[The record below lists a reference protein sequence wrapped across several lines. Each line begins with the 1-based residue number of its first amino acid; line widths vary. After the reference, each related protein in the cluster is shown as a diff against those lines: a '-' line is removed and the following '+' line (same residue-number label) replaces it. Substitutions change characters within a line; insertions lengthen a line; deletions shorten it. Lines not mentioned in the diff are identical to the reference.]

1 MPPLASPAQSV
12 FAQIVALSFSARQE
26 NECVTFL
33 QKRSDSS
40 DLITISDES
49 QLRLAAD
56 GRLIETGYRFNL
68 LGFFSVCRAISGGL
82 SRVFGEVSGLTPSKL
97 YALDACNVPAAVSIY
112 NTALRVRF
120 ELLRE
125 RTLLVDNSTRSVDG
139 FLGLNHKFL
148 DNAIFLET
156 ILAAMREQQPSAIF
170 QRAELVGRELR
181 VYILDQDT
189 RRTDVYTDPAHTYA
203 TGWYFCNREDSG
215 NAVKA
220 LPCLFTKFGVAIDES
235 GARKRVIHAGSD
247 LIGRATDLIRSTYFK
262 KIDLNI
268 VRERVAALN
277 GQPLGFEDGGPAF
290 SETVKKWT
298 NYLVRFGIPREMAAV
313 IAKNAGVVGKDLE
326 PRDPL
331 DVFTKKVLAGRTG
344 YDLVCSTLR
353 YARNLPSNHREKVQ
367 SVGMALLLPKN
378 SAK

>member
-1 MPPLASPAQSV
+1 MSPSQPPVQSV
-12 FAQIVALSFSARQE
+12 FAQIVALSFSSRQE
-26 NECVTFL
+26 NECINFL
-33 QKRSDSS
+33 QKRSDASA
-40 DLITISDES
+40 LITISDEA

-97 YALDACNVPAAVSIY
+97 YALESSSVPAAVSIY

-125 RTLLVDNSTRSVDG
+125 RNLLVDSSNRSVDG
-139 FLGLNHKFL
+139 FLGLNHKLL

-156 ILAAMREQQPSAIF
+156 ILTAMREQQPSAIF

-189 RRTDVYTDPAHTYA
+189 RRSDIYADPAHTYA
-203 TGWYFCNREDSG
+203 AGWYFCNREDSG

-235 GARKRVIHAGSD
+235 GTRKRVIHAGAD
-247 LIGRATDLIRSTYFK
+247 LIGRATDLIRSAYLK
-262 KIDLNI
+262 KIDLNV
-268 VRERVAALN
+268 VRSRVAALN
-277 GQPLGFEDGGPAF
+277 SQSLGFEDGGSAF

-313 IAKNAGVVGKDLE
+313 IAKNAGVVGKDLA

-331 DVFTKKVLAGRTG
+331 DVFTRKVLTERTA

-353 YARNLPSNHREKVQ
+353 YAKNLPSNHREKVQ